1 MKQEKWMSLLGLAQR
16 ARKVVSGE
24 DLVVKEIQNGRAKLV
39 ILAKDASRN
48 TSKKIKDKC
57 QYYRVPLRHAD
68 TRETLGHAIG
78 KDARVVAAILEPGF
92 AEKIAALLYE

>member
-1 MKQEKWMSLLGLAQR
+1 MKQDNWVSLLGLAHR

-24 DLVVKEIQNGRAKLV
+24 EQVVKEIQNGRAKLV
-39 ILAKDASRN
+39 ILAKDASCN
-48 TSKKIKDKC
+48 TSKKIQDKC

-68 TRETLGHAIG
+68 TRETIGHAIG
-78 KDARVVAAILEPGF
+78 KDARVAAAILESGF